1 MGKDEKQEP
10 RKGLS
15 LPGTS
20 TADLRGRQ
28 SVRATFRLTEGCIDA
43 ISIVAAHLGIK
54 QKSLFDHLVED
65 TGSLKSIAR
74 EIQRVKLSKHGRIQK
89 TFVISRRSLSS
100 LDNVSKNFDTPR
112 DALVEF
118 SVQRLLPVIA
128 RERAKHDKRKEMLV
142 EIATHFKKG
151 VKLLGK
157 IEDLLGVDDPLH
169 SKFESVMAIYEN
181 AYSNIESFI
190 DRGKII
196 EEFQEDIII
205 AQLRFKFLLKLPDKG
220 FCK

>member
-1 MGKDEKQEP
+1 MEKDEKQER

-196 EEFQEDIII
+196 EEFQEDIME
-205 AQLRFKFLLKLPDKG
+205 RF
-220 FCK
+220 

>member
-1 MGKDEKQEP
+1 MGTDEKHE
-10 RKGLS
+10 RKKGLS

-65 TGSLKSIAR
+65 TGSLRSIAR
-74 EIQRVKLSKHGRIQK
+74 EIQRIKLSKHGRIQK

-100 LDNVSKNFDTPR
+100 LDIVSKNFDTPR

-118 SVQRLLPVIA
+118 SVQRLLPIIA
-128 RERAKHDKRKEMLV
+128 KERAKHDKRKEMLV
-142 EIATHFKKG
+142 EIGAHYRKGQNLLKKIG
-151 VKLLGK
+151 GLLGP
-157 IEDLLGVDDPLH
+157 DDPIYHKLG
-169 SKFESVMAIYEN
+169 SVMAVYEN
-181 AYSNIESFI
+181 AHGNIESFI
-190 DRGKII
+190 ERGRII
-196 EEFQEDIII
+196 EEFQEDFFE
-205 AQLRFKFLLKLPDKG
+205 R
-220 FCK
+220 